1 MASQKTKFTVGL
13 FLASGIA
20 IGVISVIWL
29 GTSRFLEKGNYYVT
43 YFNESVQG
51 LDVDSPVKY
60 RGVPVGRVQSI
71 GVAPDSRL
79 IKVVLKIESG
89 QSLDRDIT
97 AQMKSVG
104 ITGAMFVELD
114 RRAPGEPDRSPPL
127 SFPSEYPIVASEP
140 SDIRQIF
147 QGIDEIVGKLNRL
160 DIEGVV
166 EKLKGNLDRI
176 DQTIADAD
184 VKGLS
189 QSLQAGLQ
197 GIRRIVE
204 SERWETILTSVDE
217 ATNSLNTLL
226 ERGNRSLA
234 AAEKTLENVQGIVT
248 DKQQVIRK
256 ALDDFSAAM
265 ENANLLLEK
274 GSSLVSDS
282 DDTLARLRRNLLVTG
297 QNLEKASD
305 SLNQLLE
312 LVTHQPSQ
320 LLFGEPPTPRRVEP
334 DSAKIN

>member
-1 MASQKTKFTVGL
+1 MASQKTKFTVGI
-13 FLASGIA
+13 FLASGIT
-20 IGVISVIWL
+20 IGVISVILL
-29 GTSRFLEKGNYYVT
+29 GMSRFLEKGNYYVT

-51 LDVDSPVKY
+51 LDADSPVKY
-60 RGVPVGRVQSI
+60 RGVPVGRVESI
-71 GVAPDSRL
+71 AVAPDSKL

-89 QSLDRDIT
+89 QTLDRDLV
-97 AQMKSVG
+97 AQLKAVG

-114 RRAPGEPDRSPPL
+114 RRKPGAPDHSPPL

-147 QGIDEIVGKLNRL
+147 QGLDEIVNKVNRL
-160 DIEGVV
+160 DLEGIVQ
-166 EKLKGNLDRI
+166 KIKNNLDRI

-189 QSLQAGLQ
+189 RNLEAGLQ
-197 GIRRIVE
+197 GVRRIAD
-204 SERWETILTSVDE
+204 SERWETILASVEE
-217 ATNSLNTLL
+217 ATKSLNTLL
-226 ERGNRSLA
+226 ERGNRGLA
-234 AAEKTLENVQGIVT
+234 AAERTLEDVQGIVG
-248 DKQQVIRK
+248 DKQQAVRT
-256 ALDDFSAAM
+256 ALDDFRKAM

-282 DDTLARLRRNLLVTG
+282 DDTLSRLRRHLLVTG

-312 LVTHQPSQ
+312 LVTRQPSQ
-320 LLFGEPPTPRRVEP
+320 LLFGEPPAPRKVEP
-334 DSAKIN
+334 DSEKTN

>member
-114 RRAPGEPDRSPPL
+114 RKAPGEPDRSPPL

-147 QGIDEIVGKLNRL
+147 QGLDEIVGKLNRL
-160 DIEGVV
+160 DIEGIVQ
-166 EKLKGNLDRI
+166 KLKSNLDRI
-176 DQTIADAD
+176 EQTIADVDA
-184 VKGLS
+184 KGIS
-189 QSLQAGLQ
+189 QGMQASLHAV
-197 GIRRIVE
+197 RRLVD
-204 SERWETILTSVDE
+204 SERWETILGSVE
-217 ATNSLNTLL
+217 ESAKALNTLL

-234 AAEKTLENVQGIVT
+234 AAEKTLEDVQGLVT
-248 DKQQVIRK
+248 DKQHVVRK
-256 ALDDFSAAM
+256 ALDDFRTAM

-274 GSSLVSDS
+274 GSSLVIDS

-334 DSAKIN
+334 DPAKIN

>member
-1 MASQKTKFTVGL
+1 MASQKTKLTVGL

-20 IGVISVIWL
+20 IGVLSVIWL

-43 YFNESVQG
+43 YFDESVQG

-79 IKVVLKIESG
+79 VKVVLKIESG
-89 QSLDRDIT
+89 QTLDRDLT
-97 AQMKSVG
+97 AQLKAVG

-114 RRAPGEPDRSPPL
+114 RRVPGEPDRSPPL
-127 SFPSEYPIVASEP
+127 SFPSEFPIVASEP
-140 SDIRQIF
+140 SDIRKIF
-147 QGIDEIVGKLNRL
+147 QGVDEIVHKINRL
-160 DIEGVV
+160 DLEGIVQ
-166 EKLKGNLDRI
+166 KIMSNLDRI
-176 DQTIADAD
+176 EQSVADAD

-189 QSLQAGLQ
+189 QTLHAGLQ
-197 GIRRIVE
+197 GVRRIAE
-204 SERWETILTSVDE
+204 SERWEKILVSVDE
-217 ATNSLNTLL
+217 ATRSLNTLL
-226 ERGNRSLA
+226 ERGNRGMAS
-234 AAEKTLENVQGIVT
+234 AEKTLDQVQGIVT

-256 ALDDFSAAM
+256 ALDDFRAAM

-274 GSSLVSDS
+274 SSSLVSDS
-282 DDTLARLRRNLLVTG
+282 DDTLSRLRRNLLVTG
-297 QNLEKASD
+297 QNLERASD

-320 LLFGEPPTPRRVEP
+320 LLFGDPPTPRRVEP
-334 DSAKIN
+334 DSAKPN

>member
-13 FLASGIA
+13 FLASGIT
-20 IGVISVIWL
+20 IGVISVILL
-29 GTSRFLEKGNYYVT
+29 GMSRFLEKGNNYVT

-51 LDVDSPVKY
+51 LDADSPVKY
-60 RGVPVGRVQSI
+60 RGVPVGRVESI
-71 GVAPDSRL
+71 AVAPDSKL

-89 QSLDRDIT
+89 QTLDRDLVVQLK
-97 AQMKSVG
+97 AVG
-104 ITGAMFVELD
+104 LTGSMFVELD
-114 RRAPGEPDRSPPL
+114 RRKPGEPDRSPPL

-147 QGIDEIVGKLNRL
+147 QGLDEIVNKVNRL
-160 DIEGVV
+160 DLEGIVR
-166 EKLKGNLDRI
+166 KIKNNLDRI

-189 QSLQAGLQ
+189 RNLEAGLQ
-197 GIRRIVE
+197 GVRRIAD
-204 SERWETILTSVDE
+204 SERWETILASVEE
-217 ATNSLNTLL
+217 ATKSLNTLL
-226 ERGNRSLA
+226 ERGNRGLA
-234 AAEKTLENVQGIVT
+234 AAERTLEDVQGIVT
-248 DKQQVIRK
+248 DKQQAVRT
-256 ALDDFSAAM
+256 ALDDFRKAM

-282 DDTLARLRRNLLVTG
+282 DDTLARLRRHLLVTG

-312 LVTHQPSQ
+312 LVTRQPSQ
-320 LLFGEPPTPRRVEP
+320 LLFGEPPAPRKVEP
-334 DSAKIN
+334 DSEKTN